1 MRGNPM
7 SESLHR
13 AITPQLHDLG
23 DGFVVRRMLPSM
35 AVRTVGPFVFFDH
48 IGPVVLEPG
57 RGVDVRPHPHIG
69 LSTMTYLFD
78 GVFTH
83 RDSTGIV
90 QDIRPGAV
98 NWMTAGR
105 GVAHSERTP
114 AIERAQGHR
123 MHGVQFWVGLPQAD
137 AEVEPSFTHVAAG
150 DLPAWS
156 EQGGALRLRL
166 VAGEAL
172 GRRSPV
178 PVHSRLFCLDIDLDA
193 GARFTLPAEH
203 AERAIQVVVGAIDVD
218 GKALSMHDMLV
229 LGRGDVHLHAATSS
243 RLVVFG
249 GDALDGS
256 RLVWWNFVAA
266 TRERIEQ
273 AKRDWKEG
281 RFAQVPGETEF
292 IPLPER

>member
-1 MRGNPM
+1 METTM
-7 SESLHR
+7 SGSAHVS
-13 AITPQLHDLG
+13 IKPQLHDLG

-35 AVRTVGPFVFFDH
+35 QRRTVGPFVFFDH
-48 IGPVVLEPG
+48 IGPVEMTPG

-83 RDSTGIV
+83 RDSTGV
-90 QDIRPGAV
+90 TQDIRPGEV

-114 AIERAQGHR
+114 ALERAQGHR

-137 AEVEPSFTHVAAG
+137 AEVEPSFTHVGADA
-150 DLPAWS
+150 LPSWS
-156 EQGGALRLRL
+156 DDESRVRLRL
-166 VAGEAL
+166 VAGDAL
-172 GRRSPV
+172 GHRSPV
-178 PVHSRLFCLDIDLDA
+178 PVYSRMFCLDVELAA
-193 GARFTLPAEH
+193 GAAFELTDEH
-203 AERAIQVVVGAIDVD
+203 AERAVQVVMGEVEVD
-218 GKALSMHDMLV
+218 GAPVVQHGLLV
-229 LGRGDVHLHAATSS
+229 LGEGAVCLRANAPARVIL
-243 RLVVFG
+243 FG

-266 TRERIEQ
+266 SRERIEQ
-273 AKRDWKEG
+273 AKAEWREG
-281 RFAQVPGETEF
+281 RFAGVPGETEF